1 MDTESYKNNRERERE
16 RMRGMKEI
24 LKMSEDREK
33 QYQSFSEVRCN
44 GTDNDQDHECK
55 SIFMLL
61 SCMNFTSKQVSSHSH
76 LTDISR
82 YGKLPKY
89 VSYMIMMSSNDTLL
103 PFYNGYK
110 QNLNRFC
117 YFRF

>member
-1 MDTESYKNNRERERE
+1 MDTESYKNNKERE
-16 RMRGMKEI
+16 RMRGMNEI

-44 GTDNDQDHECK
+44 GTDNDEDHECK

-76 LTDISR
+76 LTDISGLISK
-82 YGKLPKY
+82 YGKLPICELHDHDK
-89 VSYMIMMSSNDTLL
+89 
-103 PFYNGYK
+103 
-110 QNLNRFC
+110 
-117 YFRF
+117 